1 MFVVREGVVTMLLS
15 SELAVLFL
23 IEEVTFQVAAV
34 LSLKLKVVLETPPEL
49 NNLESVNFEAEM
61 LELEVWN
68 SIVVVLV
75 CIVGLVE
82 DVLAG

>member
-15 SELAVLFL
+15 SELAVLFV

-34 LSLKLKVVLETPPEL
+34 LSLKLKVVLEIPPEL

-68 SIVVVLV
+68 SIVVVPV